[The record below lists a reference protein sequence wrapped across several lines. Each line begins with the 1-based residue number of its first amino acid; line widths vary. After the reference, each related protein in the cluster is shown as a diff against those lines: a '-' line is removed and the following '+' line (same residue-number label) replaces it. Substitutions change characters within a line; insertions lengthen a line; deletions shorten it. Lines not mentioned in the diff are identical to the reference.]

1 MSLVGGVICNNC
13 KTKICECPLDE
24 KKAALLKKEV
34 FIIKKVRKDT
44 IANGEEFD
52 KIIDRLDV
60 LSRSRPEDKYALVT
74 GLIERGHVVAVTGD
88 GTNDAPALKKADV
101 GFAMGIAGT

>member
-34 FIIKKVRKDT
+34 FIVKKVR
-44 IANGEEFD
+44 
-52 KIIDRLDV
+52 
-60 LSRSRPEDKYALVT
+60 
-74 GLIERGHVVAVTGD
+74 
-88 GTNDAPALKKADV
+88 
-101 GFAMGIAGT
+101 